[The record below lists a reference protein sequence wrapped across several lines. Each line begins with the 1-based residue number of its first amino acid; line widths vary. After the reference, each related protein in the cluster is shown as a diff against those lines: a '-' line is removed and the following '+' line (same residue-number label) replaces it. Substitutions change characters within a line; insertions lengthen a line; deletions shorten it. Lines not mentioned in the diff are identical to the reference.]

1 MKLAKELTP
10 LGNVVFLARRYSK
23 LQSGKLTVMDR
34 FTDTASLVA
43 QADLLVSVGGTIA
56 REAALQGTPSVV
68 IAEFDIPANR
78 YLSKK
83 GFPLFIVDSS
93 KVLEFAKKY
102 VGKRFAVKAKL
113 EQLENPVDSIEEI
126 IAEKQYG

>member
-1 MKLAKELTP
+1 M
-10 LGNVVFLARRYSK
+10 G
-23 LQSGKLTVMDR
+23 R

-43 QADLLVSVGGTIA
+43 RADLLVSVGGTIA

-68 IAEFDIPANR
+68 MAEFDIPANR

-93 KVLEFAKKY
+93 KVLKVAKKY
-102 VGKRFAVKAKL
+102 VGKKSDVKAKL
-113 EQLENPVDSIEEI
+113 EQMENPVDTIEEI
-126 IAEKQYG
+126 IAKKQYG